1 MTKINATNNGITG
14 WPYAYTSFLCISDK
28 NAYPGSN
35 HEETIDKVKL
45 SIILKKIVSV
55 HFKNVKI
62 MKQSVAEVVQMRH
75 DN

>member
-1 MTKINATNNGITG
+1 MPTHH
-14 WPYAYTSFLCISDK
+14 FCCISDK

-35 HEETIDKVKL
+35 HEETTK
-45 SIILKKIVSV
+45 SNWAAFLKKIVSV

-62 MKQSVAEVVQMRH
+62 MKQQSVAEVVQMRH